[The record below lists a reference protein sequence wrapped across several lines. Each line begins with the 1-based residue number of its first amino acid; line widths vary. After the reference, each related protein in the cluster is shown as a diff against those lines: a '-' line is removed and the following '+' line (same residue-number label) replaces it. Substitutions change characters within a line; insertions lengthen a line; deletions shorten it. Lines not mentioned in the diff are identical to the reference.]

1 MVGVGPEGE
10 ESSLARVSIVNFH
23 GAVQLDIFVR
33 QRESVTD
40 WRTSV
45 SGITPHH
52 MSSAVTFSKAQ
63 KQVADLIKDRI
74 LIGHAIENDLKALLL
89 SHPRNLVRD
98 TQKLARKSK
107 LLGGSRMPG
116 LKRLIQKEFDVTIQ
130 AGRHDSV

>member
-33 QRESVTD
+33 QRELVTD

-52 MSSAVTFSKAQ
+52 MHSAVTFSNAQ

-116 LKRLIQKEFDVTIQ
+116 LKKLIQKEFDITIQ